1 MKIENGKIKEA
12 TESELLSEWHKMGW
26 DELFGFKEYLLKM
39 ECLGV
44 KIVEQRETV

>member
-12 TESELLSEWHKMGW
+12 TESELFDEWRKGW
-26 DELFGFKEYLLKM
+26 DDLFSFKEYLLKM
-39 ECLGV
+39 ENLGV